1 MRSKQFRALLTVVLA
16 ASLLSSCLK
25 IRRIDQGGGPET
37 DPVSPLTS
45 PETDAPET
53 MPLAPDPDP
62 AENRTANFDL
72 GLLTEQDST
81 SSLLSRHD
89 SVTVRREYDGGSE
102 VECLWMRDGGLVY
115 FSDEKASYDGE
126 EYEDLY
132 GYYRGY
138 NIYPDPEGETSL
150 SHWVSAE
157 EIPFGNETETLITNF
172 FPAELSGDSG
182 VLSEDA

>member
-1 MRSKQFRALLTVVLA
+1 MTHKLKRSLWAVVLA

-25 IRRIDQGGGPET
+25 IQRIDQGGGPET
-37 DPVSPLTS
+37 DPASPLTS

-53 MPLAPDPDP
+53 MPLVPDPDP

-72 GLLTEQDST
+72 GLLTEQNSI

-102 VECLWMRDGGLVY
+102 VECLWMRDGDLVY

-132 GYYRGY
+132 GYYRGC
-138 NIYPDPEGETSL
+138 NIYPDPEGETSVGY
-150 SHWVSAE
+150 WVSAE
-157 EIPFGNETETLITNF
+157 EIPFGNEAETLITNF
-172 FPAELSGDSG
+172 LPAEIHGAMG
-182 VLSEDA
+182 